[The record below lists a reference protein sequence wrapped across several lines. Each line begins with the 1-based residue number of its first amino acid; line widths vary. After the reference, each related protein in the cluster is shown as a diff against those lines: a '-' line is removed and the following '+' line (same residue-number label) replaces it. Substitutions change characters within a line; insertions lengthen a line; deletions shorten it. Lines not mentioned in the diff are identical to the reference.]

1 MVELSLRK
9 TVRWS
14 SRSEKLHI
22 PLPCSHIA
30 APGSHVC
37 QHHVSA
43 WAEGDGFSIGGRA
56 VTTSPATS
64 VLLHPGK
71 INVSSPGYPED
82 PLDPLDHRSKNT
94 LSHPEDSSNKCSGSG
109 SRTA

>member
-22 PLPCSHIA
+22 PLPCSHTA
-30 APGSHVC
+30 APGSLVC

-71 INVSSPGYPED
+71 INVQLPWVP
-82 PLDPLDHRSKNT
+82 
-94 LSHPEDSSNKCSGSG
+94 
-109 SRTA
+109 

>member
-1 MVELSLRK
+1 MALGPAHAREESVCLQVSVCVCVWGGYSMVELSLRK

-30 APGSHVC
+30 APGSLVC
-37 QHHVSA
+37 QHHVLA
-43 WAEGDGFSIGGRA
+43 WAEGDGFSISGRA
-56 VTTSPATS
+56 VTTIPATS

-71 INVSSPGYPED
+71 INVQLPWVP
-82 PLDPLDHRSKNT
+82 
-94 LSHPEDSSNKCSGSG
+94 
-109 SRTA
+109 